1 MFWMAPGRAVV
12 KRSIVFVQLLLIL
25 LPGVA
30 GIFLLSRG
38 FGMPIPYIEYGA
50 TETWNMA
57 VGAVLLA
64 VSLTTAFFWL
74 AGRVSRK
81 RRQSRPRHPDITA
94 PRGLK
99 G

>member
-1 MFWMAPGRAVV
+1 M

-30 GIFLLSRG
+30 GLFLLSRG

-57 VGAVLLA
+57 AGAALLA
-64 VSLTTAFFWL
+64 VSLATAFFWL
-74 AGRVSRK
+74 AGRVGRK
-81 RRQSRPRHPDITA
+81 RRQSHARHADITA

>member
-1 MFWMAPGRAVV
+1 M

-50 TETWNMA
+50 TETWNMG

>member
-1 MFWMAPGRAVV
+1 M

-30 GIFLLSRG
+30 GLFLLSRG

-64 VSLTTAFFWL
+64 VSLATAFFWF
-74 AGRVSRK
+74 ADRVSRK
-81 RRQSRPRHPDITA
+81 RHQSHARHPHITA